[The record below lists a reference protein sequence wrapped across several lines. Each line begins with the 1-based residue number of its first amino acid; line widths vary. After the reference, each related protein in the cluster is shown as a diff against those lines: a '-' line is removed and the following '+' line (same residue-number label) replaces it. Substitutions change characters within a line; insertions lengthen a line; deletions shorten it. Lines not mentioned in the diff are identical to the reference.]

1 MGFHKSKRCFARLG
15 IPETVHS
22 DNGPQFSARDFA
34 IFSNEWDIQHTT
46 RSPYHTQSNGKA
58 ESSVKLA
65 KKLLTRAAD
74 PQLALLENRNTITA
88 GMTTRPYRDCC
99 INPRGL
105 SYRSW
110 TVVEPMRNQT
120 VLRKRGNSEGYSTP
134 TTSI

>member
-34 IFSNEWDIQHTT
+34 IFSNEWDFQHTT

-88 GMTTRPYRDCC
+88 GITSPYRDCC
-99 INPRGL
+99 IDPRGL
-105 SYRSW
+105 SQLDCGRTDEKSNR
-110 TVVEPMRNQT
+110 TEKERK
-120 VLRKRGNSEGYSTP
+120 LRR
-134 TTSI
+134 I